1 MTSAVSI
8 PGRIRWVVDQLGVNA
23 NDHILEIGGG
33 RGAAASLI
41 CPRLTQGSYL
51 GIDRSATAVEAST
64 AHNRQHVERGTARFD
79 QAALEDLDP
88 SALPRFDKV
97 FASNVNVFWTHPAQ
111 CELAL
116 IRQLLTGKGE
126 LYLFYDSPEPARI
139 RRLSRL
145 LAEHLEQA
153 RYTHSLVTTM
163 LTSST
168 VIGLN
173 CRPLPIPDPRKEE
186 NP

>member
-1 MTSAVSI
+1 
-8 PGRIRWVVDQLGVNA
+8 
-23 NDHILEIGGG
+23 
-33 RGAAASLI
+33 
-41 CPRLTQGSYL
+41 
-51 GIDRSATAVEAST
+51 
-64 AHNRQHVERGTARFD
+64 
-79 QAALEDLDP
+79 
-88 SALPRFDKV
+88 
-97 FASNVNVFWTHPAQ
+97 VNVFWTHPAQ
-111 CELAL
+111 RELAL
-116 IRQLLTGKGE
+116 IRQLLIGKGE

-168 VIGLN
+168 VIGLK